1 MREAFKVA
9 KWEFSQNL
17 KDKQFL
23 FVTFLIPAIMF
34 ITSLFI
40 VWTSSLPLRESHF
53 ENRVPFQ
60 APPFEEFEGMLSLLV
75 SVGFAFLF
83 MFVALMS
90 GTLVA
95 QNVIKEKQSR
105 VVEIL
110 LSSISPQELMA
121 GKILGFGG
129 LGLVQA
135 AIWVSIALFLLFGF
149 GSYLGLPTLLETGL
163 LTKLPWGKVLLYM
176 PYFVLGYLL
185 IASLSAGIGAT
196 MKDYL
201 SGNQLLVSLL
211 LLPVMLPFL
220 LYSLIL
226 TDPNHVVVRIFSFVP
241 PTMPGMMMLRTSV
254 ASVPGWEIAT
264 TLIVLAFSV
273 LLAMRLAGKIFQT
286 GILLYGKSA
295 SLKEIWRWMRA

>member
-1 MREAFKVA
+1 MHEAFKVA

-23 FVTFLIPAIMF
+23 FVTFLIPIIMLG
-34 ITSLFI
+34 TGALA
-40 VWTSSLPLRESHF
+40 VWMSSMPVRELPYGGR
-53 ENRVPFQ
+53 
-60 APPFEEFEGMLSLLV
+60 APLDAPEELKAMLDKVV

-110 LSSISPQELMA
+110 LSSISPQKLMA

-135 AIWVSIALFLLFGF
+135 AIWASMALFLLFGF
-149 GSYLGLPTLLETGL
+149 GSYLGLPAILEPGL
-163 LTKLPWGKVLLYM
+163 LKKLPWGKVLLYL

-211 LLPVMLPFL
+211 LLPAMLPFM
-220 LYSLIL
+220 LYGLIL
-226 TDPNHVVVRIFSFVP
+226 TDPHHIIVRTFSFVP
-241 PTMPGMMMLRTSV
+241 PTMPGVIMLRTSA
-254 ASVPGWEIAT
+254 ASVPSGEIVAT
-264 TLIVLAFSV
+264 LVVLAFSV

-286 GILLYGKSA
+286 GVLLYGKSA

>member
-1 MREAFKVA
+1 MREALKVA

-23 FVTFLIPAIMF
+23 FVTFLIPIIMLG
-34 ITSLFI
+34 TGALA
-40 VWTSSLPLRESHF
+40 VWMSSMPVRELPAAGR
-53 ENRVPFQ
+53 
-60 APPFEEFEGMLSLLV
+60 APLTPPLTEELEAMLDQIV

-110 LSSISPQELMA
+110 LSSISPQKLMA

-135 AIWVSIALFLLFGF
+135 AIWVSMALFLFFGF
-149 GSYLGLPTLLETGL
+149 GSYLGLPAILEPALLK
-163 LTKLPWGKVLLYM
+163 KLPWGKVLLYL

-196 MKDYL
+196 MKDHL

-211 LLPVMLPFL
+211 LLPVMLPFML
-220 LYSLIL
+220 SGLIL
-226 TDPNHVVVRIFSFVP
+226 TDPHHIIVRTFSFVP
-241 PTMPGMMMLRTSV
+241 PTMPGVIMLRTSA
-254 ASVPGWEIAT
+254 ASVPSGEIVAT
-264 TLIVLAFSV
+264 LAVLAFSV